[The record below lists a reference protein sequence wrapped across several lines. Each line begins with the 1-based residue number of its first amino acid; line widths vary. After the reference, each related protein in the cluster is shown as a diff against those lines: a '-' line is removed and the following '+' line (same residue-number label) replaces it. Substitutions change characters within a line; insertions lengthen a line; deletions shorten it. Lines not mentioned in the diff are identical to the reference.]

1 MTLEQKYKVAIKA
14 LERIRDTTPKTLEKY
29 LLKVD
34 AIACET
40 LAKLDE

>member
-1 MTLEQKYKVAIKA
+1 MTLEQKYKIAIKA
-14 LERIRDTTPKTLEKY
+14 LEKIRDTNPKTLEKY

-34 AIACET
+34 EIACVT